1 MKKLFNDINIF
12 IFAFHRACKEST
24 NFILETSEDSFYISD
39 LDCELN
45 QSYYSLNNRCL
56 ALRNPYPM
64 ENFFYLTANFYQHLD
79 KEKKYSCISHAY
91 TLMLLKEMHK
101 RDIITELVYER
112 TMPLDLNDLR
122 LSLGVESRNKKTKM
136 YNISFKKRRNFTLN
150 DLLWINEYAQLMN
163 FPHQIKYTIQNDLVL
178 LVLPVEYNLS
188 LAKVKVLG
196 NLLRDILELSKTITY
211 DISYST
217 QHYYDI
223 MKKCQILTK

>member
-1 MKKLFNDINIF
+1 MNKAINNINVF
-12 IFAFHRACKEST
+12 MHAFLRANKDAFD
-24 NFILETSEDSFYISD
+24 FILQNLEENFYISD
-39 LDCELN
+39 LDHELN
-45 QSYYSLNNRCL
+45 QSYYSLNNRCM

-64 ENFFYLTANFYQHLD
+64 ENFFYLTANFYQHLE

-101 RDIITELVYER
+101 RTLITELTYEK

-122 LSLGVESRNKKTKM
+122 LSLGVESRNKQTKM
-136 YNISFKKRRNFTLN
+136 YNISFKKKRNFTLD
-150 DLLWINEYAQLMN
+150 DLLWINEYAQLMK
-163 FPHQIKYTIQNDLVL
+163 FPHPIKYTIQNGLVL

-196 NLLRDILELSKTITY
+196 NLFRDILELSKTITY

-217 QHYYDI
+217 KHYYDI